1 MIRSGSSNLN
11 APKSEATKQHKIS
24 VNDNI
29 YPNLCAPH
37 SAKRIFK
44 NAVWIVKGRFLENF
58 IAYKKEETDLRLTS
72 L

>member
-1 MIRSGSSNLN
+1 VKGKFDADQGVIRQSV
-11 APKSEATKQHKIS
+11 ATKQHKIS

-37 SAKRIFK
+37 SAERIFK

-58 IAYKKEETDLRLTS
+58 IEGLQVIVV
-72 L
+72 